1 MWTPWNSMD
10 HHEHLKNIRHG
21 NDLTIYSRSPPALV
35 KTVNTLSCE
44 LQQVGTHLNAAKSEI
59 FSKPLDHIVHAEVS
73 QDLVHVLHGE
83 SSHGNFGRHIP
94 KTWNMWPC
102 GTTAS
107 HFKRVGIMQQ
117 TLDFTYKQTRALEI
131 AIEVFQCSR
140 RPCFFS
146 LHALALT
153 KVQFKK
159 CRPIPTQNVT
169 INWSEMMR
177 RMNYRINVVLSDFL
191 EFFFA
196 AGTRS

>member
-1 MWTPWNSMD
+1 M
-10 HHEHLKNIRHG
+10 
-21 NDLTIYSRSPPALV
+21 
-35 KTVNTLSCE
+35 
-44 LQQVGTHLNAAKSEI
+44 
-59 FSKPLDHIVHAEVS
+59 HAEVS
-73 QDLVHVLHGE
+73 QDLLHVLHGE
-83 SSHGNFGRHIP
+83 SSHRNFGRHIP
-94 KTWNMWPC
+94 RTWNMWPC

-117 TLDFTYKQTRALEI
+117 TLDFTYKQTRAFEV

-159 CRPIPTQNVT
+159 CQPIATQNVT

-177 RMNYRINVVLSDFL
+177 RMNYRINVVFFL
-191 EFFFA
+191 IFGILFCCRNSVLDCCTIQSPGKGNERTVLLA
-196 AGTRS
+196 SPQATK